1 MHLLALGQLA
11 SDNNASLYMNYEYRN
26 KTKKNTDM
34 LIILFF

>member
-26 KTKKNTDM
+26 KKNTDM
-34 LIILFF
+34 LIILFFKW